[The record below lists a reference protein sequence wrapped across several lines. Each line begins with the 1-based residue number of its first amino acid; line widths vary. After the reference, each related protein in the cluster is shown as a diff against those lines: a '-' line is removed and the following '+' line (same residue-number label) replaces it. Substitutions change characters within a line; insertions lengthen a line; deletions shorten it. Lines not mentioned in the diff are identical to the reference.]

1 MFIRGFFRLF
11 YYIFMAYMIFSVYRF
26 IVGWSRKRPAVKDRA
41 RLSGVMVKDE
51 ICQIYF
57 PRENAFR
64 ETVDGR
70 EYFFCSKECRKKF
83 FDKRKRPAG
92 Q

>member
-11 YYIFMAYMIFSVYRF
+11 YYIFVAYMIFSVYRF
-26 IVGWSRKRPAVKDRA
+26 VIGLGRKRPAAKDPA
-41 RLSGVMVKDE
+41 RLSGIMVKDE
-51 ICQIYF
+51 TCQIYL

-83 FDKRKRPAG
+83 FKEGQRPVG